1 MVALRPACTQRGARL
16 TLFRHSPLPTPPS
29 GSSSTLN
36 SSVGTN
42 YNLATIRFFRP
53 VFLKAWPLGRTFS
66 NQPLLRLR
74 CTTNYPLST
83 LFKSHS
89 RTHRLLL
96 IPRDSHSLH
105 QMLTITL
112 EYFLL
117 VRQIHKIVTSFTTN
131 FALSLT
137 LGANKKLSHGND
149 FIHSMVIASI
159 YLFFLS
165 PPAIPQC
172 FWQSDL
178 FSNIKIRL
186 LLLVFNTLCTNFYY
200 VALYTFL
207 QNS

>member
-89 RTHRLLL
+89 RTHRSLL
-96 IPRDSHSLH
+96 IPWDSHSLH

-112 EYFLL
+112 EYFLF
-117 VRQIHKIVTSFTTN
+117 VRQIQRIVTSFTTN

-137 LGANKKLSHGND
+137 LGANNKIVTRKRLHSFNGNCFHL
-149 FIHSMVIASI
+149 FI
-159 YLFFLS
+159 
-165 PPAIPQC
+165 
-172 FWQSDL
+172 
-178 FSNIKIRL
+178 
-186 LLLVFNTLCTNFYY
+186 LLVSSSDTPMLLANRFIFQYKN
-200 VALYTFL
+200 
-207 QNS
+207 